1 MKHLKLLI
9 YAVIVALLLSGC
21 GLVKVNQSEADKSIV
36 AKVDGEIISKEQFDK
51 MFEVFKTQE
60 EMRQGPEV
68 WDKTYEGK
76 KYIDLA
82 KEHILEQMIQDKIQ
96 LKKAD
101 ELKLTLTQEEVDAEV
116 DKWRNMFDSDE
127 KFKEF
132 LETVKMDEEY
142 FVDSIRKDLII
153 NKLKENMTEN
163 VQITEEEVAVFYNT
177 HLDMFNRVKA
187 SHILLETE
195 EEAQKILER
204 VKAGEDFNSLAKEYS
219 TDPSAKENS
228 GDLGYFRH
236 GDMVETFEAA
246 AFALKPGEISELVKS
261 QYGYHIIKVEDKKV
275 DKLEDVK
282 DELRASMLME
292 KKNEDY
298 NTAFQEIYSKAKV
311 EKFVKNL

>member
-9 YAVIVALLLSGC
+9 YAIIIIALLSGC
-21 GLVKVNQSEADKSIV
+21 DLVRVKQSEADKSIV
-36 AKVDGEIISKEQFDK
+36 AKVDGENISKEQFDK
-51 MFEVFKTQE
+51 MFEVFKTRE

-68 WDKTYEGK
+68 WEKTYEGK

-82 KEHILEQMIQDKIQ
+82 KEHILEQLIQDKIQ
-96 LKKAD
+96 LNKAD
-101 ELKLTLTQEEVDAEV
+101 ELKITVTQEEVDAEV

-142 FVDSIRKDLII
+142 FIDSTRKDLII

-163 VQITEEEVAVFYNT
+163 AQITEEEIAVFYST
-177 HLDMFNRVKA
+177 HMDMFNRVKA

-195 EEAQKILER
+195 EEAQKILEK
-204 VKAGEDFNSLAKEYS
+204 VKAGENFNSLAKEYS
-219 TDPSAKENS
+219 IDPSAKENN
-228 GDLGYFRH
+228 GDLGYLRH
-236 GDMVETFEAA
+236 GDTVESFEAA
-246 AFALKPGEISELVKS
+246 AFALKPGEISDIVKS

-298 NTAFQEIYSKAKV
+298 NKAFQEMYSKAKI